1 MTVNLRIP
9 GPTPIPDDI
18 LTASAKQMI
27 NHRGPEFKDL
37 IESITEKAKKAFN
50 TTKDLY
56 IMTASGTGGM
66 ETAVVNTISPGDKVL
81 AITVGIFGNRF
92 VQIAK
97 TYGAD
102 VTVLSTEYGEAIDP
116 DEVKKALDADPSIK
130 AVIVT
135 HNETSTGITNDLEN
149 ISKVAKGQF
158 GKLLLVDAISSIG
171 SIPCPVDQW
180 DLDVVVSGSQ
190 KGWMSPPGLSMLSV
204 SEKAWE
210 AYKESTTP
218 KFYFDL
224 MPAKRYLERA
234 QTPWTPAVGVMFAL
248 EAALDKLDA
257 EGMNNVHERHAKIG
271 EMCREGV
278 KSIGLQL
285 FADES
290 HASNTV
296 TAVRIPENV
305 NAAELLGTMRTEYS
319 VVLAGGQA
327 DLEGKIFR
335 IGHLGY
341 CSESDIQNVIE
352 SLESAFEKLGVNPG
366 NASLA

>member
-1 MTVNLRIP
+1 MTANLRIP

-18 LTASAKQMI
+18 LAASSKQMI

-37 IESITEKAKKAFN
+37 IESITEKTKKAFN
-50 TTKDLY
+50 TSKDLY
-56 IMTASGTGGM
+56 ILTASGTGGM

-97 TYGAD
+97 AYGAD
-102 VTVLSTEYGEAIDP
+102 VTVLSAEYGQAIDP
-116 DEVKKALDADPSIK
+116 DEVQQALDADSSIK

-149 ISKVAKGQF
+149 ISRVVKGQF

-171 SIPCPVDQW
+171 SIPCPVDEW
-180 DLDVVVSGSQ
+180 DLDIVVSGSQ
-190 KGWMSPPGLSMLSV
+190 KGWMSPPGLSMISV

-210 AYKESTTP
+210 AYNESTTP

-224 MPAKRYLERA
+224 MPAKKSLDRS
-234 QTPWTPAVGVMFAL
+234 QTPWTPAVGIMFAL
-248 EAALDKLDA
+248 EAALDKLSA

-271 EMCREGV
+271 KLCREGV

-296 TAVRIPENV
+296 TAVHMPENV
-305 NAAELLGTMRTEYS
+305 NGAELLGIMRAEYN

-352 SLESAFEKLGVNPG
+352 SLVSTFENLGVNPEK
-366 NASLA
+366 ASLV